1 MDDFS
6 PMGLAALAELNYLRL
21 EAMDLFE
28 RCLAEGRTDA
38 LENFIEQQISRDP
51 PRLEL
56 LREVAEDL
64 SQRLLGLREYRYDI
78 LERAWRMISEEF
90 DMLVE
95 HIGQPE
101 AIETLDF
108 SAIERDNRL
117 SDQLSHEERVLV
129 RKMLDASRETAAQ
142 LGSDIVMTERLYRYL
157 LDWVDGLS
165 VVYMQRYWAS
175 DRKDE
180 SDASVH

>member
-1 MDDFS
+1 MDEYGM
-6 PMGLAALAELNYLRL
+6 MGLAALAELNYLRL

-28 RCLAEGRTDA
+28 RCLAEGRTDS

-56 LREVAEDL
+56 LREMAEDVN
-64 SQRLLGLREYRYDI
+64 QRLLGLREYRYDI
-78 LERAWRMISEEF
+78 LERAWRMINEEF

-95 HIGQPE
+95 YIGQPE
-101 AIETLDF
+101 AIESLDF
-108 SAIERDNRL
+108 GMIERDSRL
-117 SDQLSHEERVLV
+117 AEQLSQEERMLL

-142 LGSDIVMTERLYRYL
+142 LRSDIVMTERLYHYL

-165 VVYMQRYWAS
+165 VVFMQRYWAS
-175 DRKDE
+175 DRKD
-180 SDASVH
+180 DNDTSVH